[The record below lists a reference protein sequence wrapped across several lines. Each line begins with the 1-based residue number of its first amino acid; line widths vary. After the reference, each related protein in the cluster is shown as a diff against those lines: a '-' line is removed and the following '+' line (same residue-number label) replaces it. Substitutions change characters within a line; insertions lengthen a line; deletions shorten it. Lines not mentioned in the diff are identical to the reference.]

1 MTPSRPTASP
11 RSLATIAPGETLEI
25 RCILFDGVRD
35 VCDRA
40 GLREGDRVR
49 CRDATPSRLLLESE
63 SGRAIHLDRRWADF
77 VEAAESGAARPAAR
91 RVVRVTGPAGVSRV
105 A

>member
-1 MTPSRPTASP
+1 MAST

-25 RCILFDGVRD
+25 RCILFDGVRA
-35 VCDRA
+35 VCERA
-40 GLREGDRVR
+40 GLRAGDRVH
-49 CRDATPSRLLLESE
+49 CRDVTPSRLLLESE

-77 VEAAESGAARPAAR
+77 VEAAEAGTMRPAAR
-91 RVVRVTGPAGVSRV
+91 RVVRVTSASDGARV